1 MISGEHRY
9 SLDDKGRLMIPAR
22 VRIEVTG
29 SLMILTRGIDDCL
42 WLFPPDEWKAI
53 AENLIATTSPFQE
66 KARLIQRRILAPAHE
81 IEIDRSGRIIVPQ
94 ILREYAGLRKEC
106 TILGML
112 KYLEIWD
119 EEKYL
124 AYLEKNEDQFK
135 KAAEE
140 LGDSI
145 TF

>member
-1 MISGEHRY
+1 MNLVKPDIDSNMNKEQ
-9 SLDDKGRLMIPAR
+9 A
-22 VRIEVTG
+22 
-29 SLMILTRGIDDCL
+29 ILYYLFIDEQLLCAWWD
-42 WLFPPDEWKAI
+42 
-53 AENLIATTSPFQE
+53 
-66 KARLIQRRILAPAHE
+66 
-81 IEIDRSGRIIVPQ
+81 
-94 ILREYAGLRKEC
+94 
-106 TILGML
+106 
-112 KYLEIWD
+112 YLEIWD

>member
-1 MISGEHRY
+1 M
-9 SLDDKGRLMIPAR
+9 
-22 VRIEVTG
+22 
-29 SLMILTRGIDDCL
+29 
-42 WLFPPDEWKAI
+42 
-53 AENLIATTSPFQE
+53 
-66 KARLIQRRILAPAHE
+66 
-81 IEIDRSGRIIVPQ
+81 PQ
-94 ILREYAGLRKEC
+94 ILREYAGLSKEC